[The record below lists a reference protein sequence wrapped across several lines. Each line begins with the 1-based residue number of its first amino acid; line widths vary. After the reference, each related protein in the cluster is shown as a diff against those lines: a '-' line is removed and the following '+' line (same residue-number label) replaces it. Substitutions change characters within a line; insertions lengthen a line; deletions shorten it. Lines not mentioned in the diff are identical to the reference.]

1 VRVPDTTFK
10 KKFYATMA
18 LYAIL
23 LVLAT
28 FTLDGNIRLATWIFF
43 GGLIVKTCLRYFAEP

>member
-1 VRVPDTTFK
+1 MRVPDTTFK